1 MVQTRV
7 QFVNM
12 VTLALIGAG
21 KWGQKF
27 LHTVDSLDNCI
38 IKYICAQSQKTLDS
52 LPNKYTKITSVDKL
66 LNYDIDGVI
75 IASPASTHFEIAK
88 KFLKQRFNLL
98 IEKPLTTDYTQ
109 ALELH
114 KLWQTKKTK
123 ILVGHTYLYNPA
135 YQTFK
140 KLFGS
145 IKRVR
150 SIHFEGLAS
159 PVRKDVSVI
168 WDWGPHPVSLIL
180 DLVKQPVVKVNA
192 SASIKNPNSNLYD
205 TVNALINFANGIETS
220 IHISWFGP
228 HKVRRLTATG
238 ENGSIELDDTNTTN
252 QKILLHQPNKPLK
265 YPKYKPET
273 ALTNELIEFVA
284 AIQGFKK
291 ITSDINMGIAV
302 VRVLTAI
309 EQSTMNGGQ
318 LVKLDPIF
326 SS

>member
-1 MVQTRV
+1 
-7 QFVNM
+7 M

-21 KWGQKF
+21 KWGQNF
-27 LHTVDSLDNCI
+27 LHSVDSLDNCI
-38 IKYICAQSQKTLDS
+38 IKYICVQSQKTLDS
-52 LPNKYTKITSVDKL
+52 LSNKYTKITSVDEL

-88 KFLKQRFNLL
+88 KFLKQGFNLL

-123 ILVGHTYLYNPA
+123 VLVGHIYLYNPA

-150 SIHFEGLAS
+150 SIHFEGLTS

-180 DLVKQPVVKVNA
+180 DLVKQPVVKVRA
-192 SASIKNPNSNLYD
+192 SGSIKYPDSNLYD
-205 TVNALINFANGIETS
+205 TFNASISFANGIETS
-220 IHISWFGP
+220 IRISWFGS
-228 HKVRRLTATG
+228 HKVRKLSVKG
-238 ENGSIELDDTNTTN
+238 ENENIELDDTNTN
-252 QKILLHQPNKPLK
+252 NKKILLYQPNKPLQ
-265 YPKYKPET
+265 YPKYKPGT

-284 AIQGFKK
+284 AIQGLKK
-291 ITSDINMGIAV
+291 ITSDINFGVSVIK
-302 VRVLTAI
+302 VLSAM
-309 EQSTMNGGQ
+309 ERSAQSDGR
-318 LVKLDPIF
+318 LVKL
-326 SS
+326 SQLTKS